1 MSEKANPSE
10 PSFALDRALEVLAC
24 PLCGSSFERAERTLR
39 CPNGH
44 AFDIARQGYVSFTTG
59 GGPHFQGD
67 TSAMIAARDAFLAT
81 GHYSPIVEAISTGA
95 ATEGWALELAGGT
108 GYYLSGIVDAAPL
121 LHGITLDVSKHA
133 AKAATRAHPR
143 LASITGDV
151 YATLP
156 IRSASV
162 DLVLSVFGP
171 RRGDEIARILA
182 PGGSVV
188 VVTPRPSHLVELREQ
203 FGLLAIGADKE
214 ERLRTAMLPL
224 EQTGS
229 TVLEY
234 RAALSHTDVA
244 DAIMMGPNAFHQDRA
259 EIEARV
265 AALPTIIPTTI
276 SVTVTRFAS
285 AAA

>member
-1 MSEKANPSE
+1 MATMI
-10 PSFALDRALEVLAC
+10 ALDRALDVLAC
-24 PLCGSSFERAERTLR
+24 PLCGGSLERDDGSLR
-39 CPNGH
+39 CQNGH
-44 AFDIARQGYVSFTTG
+44 SFDIARQGYVSFTTG

-67 TSAMIAARDAFLAT
+67 TSAMIAARDAFLAK
-81 GHYSPIVEAISTGA
+81 GHYSPIVDAISSGS
-95 ATEGWALELAGGT
+95 ATDGWCVELAGGT
-108 GYYLSGIVDAAPL
+108 GYYVSRVLDAAPQL
-121 LHGITLDVSKHA
+121 NGITLDVSKHA
-133 AKAATRAHPR
+133 AKAASRTHPR

-156 IRSASV
+156 IRSASI

-188 VVTPRPSHLVELREQ
+188 VVTPRPSHLIELRER

-214 ERLRTAMLPL
+214 ERLRTAMSPL
-224 EQTGS
+224 LQTGS

-234 RAALSHTDVA
+234 RAELSHTDVA

-259 EIEARV
+259 QIEARV
-265 AALPTIIPTTI
+265 AEMPPIQPTTI

-285 AAA
+285 GRP